1 MHAVDPEPVVD
12 PPADDEVEA
21 ALEDVEPQTVH
32 AEVVTVPEVVHDE
45 PALDEPVPDELAHD
59 EAVAAEPVPLA
70 EVLAAAGV
78 FDRPA
83 EPAHAEPAHA
93 EPADAEPGEVDPA
106 ASASARGSDG
116 SRDSSTVGRSA
127 GTSTRRPRRRDR
139 IVEAPRGPKTP
150 LSQRLRSLG
159 RSKDTEGRPQ
169 RGPGAGRK
177 RIVSV
182 LAGLVGAVGL
192 LCSVVLAFGAL
203 LVALD
208 ATGSG
213 VYDSVASLCDVLV
226 GPLRD
231 AVSFTG
237 TKADMKESLVA
248 WGAGAIVY
256 LVVGIVA
263 QSLLRSTVDD

>member
-1 MHAVDPEPVVD
+1 VPSTAAPATEPEPVISSSAAPDVD
-12 PPADDEVEA
+12 VDVDVDA
-21 ALEDVEPQTVH
+21 ALDDVEPETVH
-32 AEVVTVPEVVHDE
+32 AEVVTVPEPVHDE
-45 PALDEPVPDELAHD
+45 PVHDEPVHD
-59 EAVAAEPVPLA
+59 EPVPLA

-83 EPAHAEPAHA
+83 EPDVTEPDIAEPAA
-93 EPADAEPGEVDPA
+93 Q
-106 ASASARGSDG
+106 ASARGSDVSAPPSSGRRAAG
-116 SRDSSTVGRSA
+116 SSANRRS
-127 GTSTRRPRRRDR
+127 RRRDR
-139 IVEAPRGPKTP
+139 IVEAPREPRVP
-150 LSQRLRSLG
+150 LGTRLRSLG
-159 RSKDTEGRPQ
+159 RSKDVGDRPPS
-169 RGPGAGRK
+169 GPGAGRK

-192 LCSVVLAFGAL
+192 VCSVVLAVGAL

-213 VYDSVASLCDVLV
+213 VYDSVASTCDVLV

-231 AVSFTG
+231 AFSFTG
-237 TKADMKESLVA
+237 SNADMKESLVA

-256 LVVGIVA
+256 LVVGVVA